1 MKNTV
6 WAAPGLY
13 PFINEVAIGVATGRA
28 RQSWLATGSV
38 ERAMRGARV
47 CNPKGSTRGVCDP
60 KGAESPGN
68 GPGKGPGSKSVISI
82 AFRFQFGTLPQAP
95 HSLTRG
101 VRGSVD

>member
-13 PFINEVAIGVATGRA
+13 PFINE
-28 RQSWLATGSV
+28 
-38 ERAMRGARV
+38 
-47 CNPKGSTRGVCDP
+47 GSTRGVCDP